1 MNATGKDDPALAET
15 SWPMPNSRQTGHRR
29 AFRRRL
35 EDRAPPGLMGV
46 AHRLAWGTADADDM
60 AYAATVLA
68 AYRAL
73 ICDGTTARQIGRLA
87 ALRRVWR
94 KRNAP

>member
-15 SWPMPNSRQTGHRR
+15 SWPMPSSRQT
-29 AFRRRL
+29 
-35 EDRAPPGLMGV
+35 GV
-46 AHRLAWGTADADDM
+46 AHRLVWETADADDM

-73 ICDGTTARQIGRLA
+73 ICDGTIARQAGRLA